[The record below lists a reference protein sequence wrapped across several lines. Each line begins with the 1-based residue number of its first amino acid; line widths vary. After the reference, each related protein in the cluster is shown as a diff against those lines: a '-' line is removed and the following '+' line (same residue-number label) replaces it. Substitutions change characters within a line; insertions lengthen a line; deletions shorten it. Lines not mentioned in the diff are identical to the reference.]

1 MGLRKTEPVQCVI
14 VSSNHSL
21 LLLSWCQDWKN
32 GVVRSLAFEHTLV
45 QRATALSISP
55 SCSSVASRA
64 DLNYKRLRSF
74 SKLASAFRSGSSKL
88 APIFLHKKLVKIR
101 LHYAENAATVKEGE
115 RERARE
121 RERERERK
129 RKREKVGTTLI
140 SSTRMQSKVR
150 PLVYLKLLW
159 ASKDLVNFL
168 LLGARKEAKM
178 FFSQLLRIKLASPQ
192 AA

>member
-1 MGLRKTEPVQCVI
+1 MQKMQP
-14 VSSNHSL
+14 
-21 LLLSWCQDWKN
+21 
-32 GVVRSLAFEHTLV
+32 
-45 QRATALSISP
+45 
-55 SCSSVASRA
+55 
-64 DLNYKRLRSF
+64 RL
-74 SKLASAFRSGSSKL
+74 
-88 APIFLHKKLVKIR
+88 KKG
-101 LHYAENAATVKEGE
+101 N
-115 RERARE
+115 E
-121 RERERERK
+121 REREQEK
-129 RKREKVGTTLI
+129 EKKVGTTLI